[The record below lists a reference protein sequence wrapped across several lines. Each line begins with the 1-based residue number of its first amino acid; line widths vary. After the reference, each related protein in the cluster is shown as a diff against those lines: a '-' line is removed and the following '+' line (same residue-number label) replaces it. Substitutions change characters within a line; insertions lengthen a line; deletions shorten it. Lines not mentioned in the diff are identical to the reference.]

1 MFRLGLHLHMEKTKE
16 NNGMCVQDYSNLL
29 AVLVFTGVGIYVFY
43 QIAFVYLRL

>member
-1 MFRLGLHLHMEKTKE
+1 MEKTKE

-29 AVLVFTGVGIYVFY
+29 AVLVFIGVGIYVFY